1 MRRDD
6 ALHPTSDKLI
16 ISATASFAEAN
27 KLMPVINF
35 SYSDLV
41 ELIGRDVS
49 REVIRERLPMIG
61 ADLQSAPDDSDEMSF
76 EFFPDRPDLY
86 SVEGIARA
94 LRAFLGF
101 EPGLRSYAVDS
112 SDVELIVDPSVKQVR
127 PFIWSALVE
136 GNDMSDPLIKS
147 MMDLQEK
154 LHLTL
159 GRNRKKVAIGIH
171 DFRTVKPPF
180 TYKAV
185 LPDEI
190 SFTPLQGSRR
200 MTPAEILK
208 EHDKGVAYAYVLDGK
223 ERYPMIVDKDDEVL
237 SFPPIINGVTTAVSE
252 STRDIFVDCT
262 GTDINAVTAAVNILT
277 TALAERGG
285 KIKSVRILQDGKT
298 HTAPDLAPHHLKID
312 PSYVNGWNGTS
323 MSEAD
328 MIESLM
334 KMGHGAAKGKESI
347 DVLVP
352 RYRADM
358 LHPVDLAEDIAIGFG
373 FEKFGNSLPKMA
385 TFGVEEPLI
394 SAGNSVK
401 PVMIGLGYFEVV
413 TLSLSNPKDQY
424 SSMNL
429 PVDDHAITVLN
440 PVSEEHVLLRT
451 SLVPSLMMILRKN
464 KHRELP
470 QRVFDVGEVVW
481 KGRNRTLLSGAAI
494 HAKAS
499 FTESKSV
506 VQAVMVGLGLPCD
519 VRANEHPSFVRG
531 RCAEVLVDGGPVG
544 VFGEVAPSTIE
555 AFELKYPVIA
565 FELDLER
572 LFELRRA
579 RSRSS

>member
-1 MRRDD
+1 
-6 ALHPTSDKLI
+6 
-16 ISATASFAEAN
+16 
-27 KLMPVINF
+27 MPVINF

-41 ELIGRDVS
+41 DLIGRDVS

-61 ADLQSAPDDSDEMSF
+61 ADLQSASDDSDEMSF
-76 EFFPDRPDLY
+76 EFFPDRPDLF
-86 SVEGIARA
+86 SVEGVARA
-94 LRAFLGF
+94 LRAFLGY
-101 EPGLRSYAVDS
+101 EPGLRSYAVDA
-112 SDVELIVDPSVKQVR
+112 SDVELMVDPSVKRVR

-136 GNDMSDPLIKS
+136 GNEMTDPLIKS

-180 TYKAV
+180 TYKGV

-190 SFTPLQGSRR
+190 SFVPLQGSRR

-208 EHDKGVAYAYVLDGK
+208 EHDKGVAYAFVLDGK
-223 ERYPMIVDKDDEVL
+223 ERYPMIVDREGEVL
-237 SFPPIINGVTTAVSE
+237 SFPPVINGVTTAVTE
-252 STRDIFVDCT
+252 STKDIFVDCT
-262 GTDINAVTAAVNILT
+262 GTDINAVIAAVNILT

-285 KIKSVRILQDGKT
+285 KVKSVRILQDGKS
-298 HTAPDLAPHHLKID
+298 HIAPDLSPLRLSVD
-312 PSYVNGWNGTS
+312 PAYVNRWNGTS
-323 MSEAD
+323 LGDQEI
-328 MIESLM
+328 IESLM
-334 KMGHGAAKGKESI
+334 RMGHGATRGKEGI

-358 LHPVDLAEDIAIGFG
+358 LHPVDLAEDVAIGYG
-373 FEKFGNSLPKMA
+373 FERFGSSLPRMA
-385 TFGVEEPLI
+385 TFGSEEPLI

-401 PVMIGLGYFEVV
+401 PIMTGLGYFEVV

-424 SSMNL
+424 TSMNL
-429 PVDDHAITVLN
+429 PVDERAISVLN
-440 PVSEEHVLLRT
+440 PVSEEHVMLRT
-451 SLVPSLMMILRKN
+451 SLMPSLMTILRRN

-470 QRVFDVGEVVW
+470 QRVFDVGEVVRS
-481 KGRNRTLLSGAAI
+481 GRNRTLLSGAAI

-506 VQAVMVGLGLPCD
+506 VQAVMLGLGLPCD
-519 VRANEHPSFVRG
+519 VRAKDHPSFVRG
-531 RCAEVLVDGGPVG
+531 RCAEVLVDGSTVG

-565 FELDLER
+565 FELELER
-572 LFELRRA
+572 LFELRHA